1 MNMRLEMADFPVKQ
15 LKLGKRFQYRAETLE
30 VDEDELITTIQDDP
44 RIAAAE
50 VAVVVPGERA
60 RVTGVRDVVEP
71 RIKAHGAGQ
80 VFPGILGPVAPVG
93 NGRTQRLSGMA
104 VVATAEY
111 EGTIRAG
118 TLVQRSTILDM
129 WGPGAEASRFSSRIN
144 LVLVLRLIEGL
155 PEMAAHTAIQQAEF
169 KVARRL
175 AEVTL
180 GQAPVGVEVFETDGA
195 DPDLPRVVLI
205 LGCLTDS
212 NHCHSGVSYYGLS
225 VRESLAAV
233 IHPNEL
239 MDGAVS
245 VDTTRCVGYYP
256 TTWDW
261 QNHPLVLNLY
271 REHRKRLNFVGVILE
286 RIRFDTYHG
295 KEVAAQNAALLA
307 DNLHADGAMVAWLG
321 SGNAFIDVMLT
332 VKACKERGVKP
343 VLVTY
348 EYGGKDGIDSPLLY
362 YAREASAVVSTG
374 SHDRWLELPASAR
387 VVGPYEQVKLLS
399 YPGAPLVSAKG
410 PLELDARD
418 MMTGGVDNWG
428 SQSWTCKAY

>member
-1 MNMRLEMADFPVKQ
+1 MSMRLEMAEFPVRQVNLSDGFKY
-15 LKLGKRFQYRAETLE
+15 GRGTLE
-30 VDEDELITTIQDDP
+30 VDENELINMICDDP
-44 RIAAAE
+44 RIGGAE
-50 VAVVVPGERA
+50 VAVVVPGEKA
-60 RVTGVRDVVEP
+60 RITGVRDVVEP
-71 RIKAHGAGQ
+71 RIKAHGTGQ
-80 VFPGILGPVAPVG
+80 VFPGILSPVAPVG
-93 NGRTQRLSGMA
+93 DGRTHRLSGMA
-104 VVATAEY
+104 VVATAAY

-129 WGPGAEASRFSSRIN
+129 WGPGAEASRFSSQIN
-144 LVLVLRLIEGL
+144 LVLILRLIEGL
-155 PEMAAHTAIQQAEF
+155 PEMEAHSAIQQAEF
-169 KVARRL
+169 RVARRL

-180 GQAPVGVEVFETDGA
+180 GQEPESVQVFELDGA
-195 DPDLPRVVLI
+195 DPSLPRVVLI

-212 NHCHSGVSYYGLS
+212 VHCHSGVSYYGLS
-225 VRESLAAV
+225 LRESLSAV
-233 IHPNEL
+233 VHPNEL

-261 QNHPLVLNLY
+261 QNHPLVLSLY
-271 REHRKRLNFVGVILE
+271 REHKKRLNFAGVILE

-307 DNLHADGAMVAWLG
+307 DSLNADGALIAWLG

-332 VKACKERGVKP
+332 VRACKQRGVKP

-362 YAREASAVVSTG
+362 YTPEATAVVSTG
-374 SHDRWLELPASAR
+374 SHDRWLELPASER

-399 YPGAPLVSAKG
+399 YPGAPVVSAKG
-410 PLELDARD
+410 PLQLDARD

-428 SQSWTCKAY
+428 SQCWTCKAY